1 MMLRV
6 LRFLTAGESHGQG
19 LVGLLEGMPAGLALS
34 GDEIDNQLRRR
45 QGGFGRGGRQKIE
58 KDHARIV
65 TGVRHG
71 LTLGSPI
78 ALEVENRDWAKWKE
92 GMSVTP
98 VEQPQEA
105 VTRLRPGHAD
115 LAGALKYGHDDVRNV
130 LERASARETA
140 ARVAVGA
147 VARQLLSHFGI
158 EVRSH
163 TLAIGRVSSAAPEWV
178 STDRKGHAREDYWA
192 AVAESPVRCGDP
204 VAGQAMVDTIVE
216 ARYRKDTLGGIFQVV
231 AYGVPP
237 GLGSHVQW
245 DRKLSARLGYGMMS
259 INSVKAVEIGAGVGG
274 ASLWGSEYHD
284 LIGFEPA
291 VGWGHQSNRAGGVE
305 GGMSNGEPVVVQC
318 SAKPIPTLMKPL
330 PSRDLATREPVDALL
345 ERSDACVI
353 PAAGVVGEAM
363 MALVLA
369 DAFLEK
375 FGGDSVAEIERN
387 LHGFLEG
394 IR

>member
-1 MMLRV
+1 MLRV

-19 LVGLLEGMPAGLALS
+19 LVGMLEGMPAGLAVS
-34 GDEIDNQLRRR
+34 SEEIDRQLRRR

-65 TGVRHG
+65 SGVRHG

-78 ALEVENRDWAKWKE
+78 ALEVENRDWAKWQE

-98 VEQPQEA
+98 VERPQEA

-115 LAGALKYGHDDVRNV
+115 LAGALKYGHEDVRNV

-147 VARQLLSHFGI
+147 VARQLLSRFGI

-163 TLAIGRVSSAAPEWV
+163 TVAIGRVSSPAPEWV
-178 STDRKGHAREDYWA
+178 SADRRGHTREDYWS
-192 AVAESPVRCGDP
+192 AVEESPVRCGNP

-216 ARYRKDTLGGIFQVV
+216 ARYRKDTLGGVFQVV

-245 DRKLSARLGYGMMS
+245 DRKLSARLGYAMMS
-259 INSVKAVEIGAGVGG
+259 INSAKGVEIGAGLGG
-274 ASLWGSEYHD
+274 AALWGSEFHD
-284 LIGFEPA
+284 LIDHGAE
-291 VGWGHQSNRAGGVE
+291 GWSHLSNRAGGIE
-305 GGMSNGEPVVVQC
+305 GGMTNGEPVVVQC
-318 SAKPIPTLMKPL
+318 GLKPIPTLMKPL
-330 PSRDLATREPVDALL
+330 PSRDLATHEPVEALL

-375 FGGDSVAEIERN
+375 FGGDSIAEIERN